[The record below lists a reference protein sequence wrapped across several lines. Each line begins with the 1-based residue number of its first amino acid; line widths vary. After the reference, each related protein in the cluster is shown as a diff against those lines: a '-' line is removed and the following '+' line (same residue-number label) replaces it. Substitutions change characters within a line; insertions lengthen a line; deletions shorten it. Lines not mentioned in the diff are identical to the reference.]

1 MASTVLLVGL
11 ERAGNGEPGLE
22 SGKGTDFGESGGRD
36 ARDDVRACD
45 GRRGE
50 TGGERDV
57 VRREGLRGGGT
68 GCTGVTNGGPNSS
81 TGVVNSSAALGIEDD

>member
-1 MASTVLLVGL
+1 MLVGL

-36 ARDDVRACD
+36 VRDDVRACD

-57 VRREGLRGGGT
+57 VRREGLMGAGVGV
-68 GCTGVTNGGPNSS
+68 GCTGVTSGGPNSS